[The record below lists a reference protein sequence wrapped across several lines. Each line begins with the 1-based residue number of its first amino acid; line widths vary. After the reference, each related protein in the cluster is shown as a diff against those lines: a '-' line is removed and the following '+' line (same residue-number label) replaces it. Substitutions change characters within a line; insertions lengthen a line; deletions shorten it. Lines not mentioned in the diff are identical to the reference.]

1 MGGRAVTKVVAVLLL
16 LTLAALLVGW
26 LMRDPSRRKP
36 AVIDGGRGFEMAFS
50 PVQKRVGWIVLGLV
64 TLACLATRPQDPRFQ
79 LAWAAVMACVVG
91 PLAAQA
97 WSRRRRIH
105 VLPAGLRAFSPWR
118 RRVDMRWSEVEKIE
132 WRPRRE
138 SLLIRGSTGRT
149 ITVPAQLVGL
159 VLFESAMRAKVPA
172 SVIEPGFSALRQRLE
187 AKYGPQPVRQA

>member
-1 MGGRAVTKVVAVLLL
+1 MTKIVAVLLL

-64 TLACLATRPQDPRFQ
+64 TVACLATRPQDPRFQ
-79 LAWAAVMACVVG
+79 LVWAAVTACIVG

-118 RRVDMRWSEVEKIE
+118 RRTDLRWSEIEKIE

-138 SLLIRGSTGRT
+138 SLLIRASTGRS

-159 VLFESAMRAKVPA
+159 ALFEAAMRAKLPA
-172 SVIEPGFSALRQRLE
+172 SVLEPGFSALRQRLE

>member
-1 MGGRAVTKVVAVLLL
+1 MTKVVAVLLL

-50 PVQKRVGWIVLGLV
+50 PVQKRVGWIVFALV
-64 TLACLATRPQDPRFQ
+64 TLACLATRPLDPRFQ
-79 LAWAAVMACVVG
+79 LVWAVVTGGVVG

-118 RRVDMRWSEVEKIE
+118 RRVDIRWSEIEKVE
-132 WRPRRE
+132 WRPRLE
-138 SLLIRGSTGRT
+138 SLRIRATTGRS

-159 VLFESAMRAKVPA
+159 ALFEAAMRAKLPA
-172 SVIEPGFSALRQRLE
+172 SVLEPAFGALRERLE
-187 AKYGPQPVRQA
+187 TKYGTPPVRRA